1 MRGYFEELAAEKSL
15 RYAFENEEKTITMEN
30 LKVNTLQTQKL
41 LTLAEEAIAG
51 ELEFMEKE
59 EDKEKLRLLLGIREK
74 SEKTNSIQKTNRTP
88 GVRKPN
94 RDSVGL

>member
-1 MRGYFEELAAEKSL
+1 
-15 RYAFENEEKTITMEN
+15 MEN

-59 EDKEKLRLLLGIREK
+59 EDKEKLRLLLGIRK
-74 SEKTNSIQKTNRTP
+74 RAKNKFYTKTNRTP